1 MKFDLNVFKDR
12 REYNGNC
19 FVCKYTWNKEIQAF
33 DLKCRK
39 QRHTEIEG
47 RMNEKNTLK
56 ENLKGYAR
64 EYMQILLNVVYM
76 GIL

>member
-1 MKFDLNVFKDR
+1 LFLRIKGTI
-12 REYNGNC
+12 NGNC
-19 FVCKYTWNKEIQAF
+19 LNVLKYTLNKEIQAF